1 MASFSRAFFALL
13 CLLLLA
19 IVTEARNIE
28 NTKNVDFV
36 RTRGA
41 HFVLNGSPF
50 LFNGFNSY
58 WLMHVAAEPTERYK
72 VSEVFKEA
80 SAASLSVCRT
90 WAFSDGGMQHCRFLL
105 GLDFV
110 ISEARKYGIRLILSF
125 VNNYKDFGGRSQYAQ
140 WAKNAGIQNINSED
154 DFYTHPVLKDYYKN
168 HVKKI
173 VTRVNTMTRIAYRD
187 DSTIMAWELMNEPR
201 CNADYSGKTVNGWVQ
216 EMASFVKSLDK
227 KHLLEIGMEGFYGDS
242 MPEKKQVNPGFQVGT
257 DFISSH
263 LVKEIDF
270 ATIHAYTDQW
280 LSGQSDDA
288 QATFMQRWMTSHWQD
303 SRTILK
309 KPLVLAEFGKSSKD
323 PGYNQNAR
331 DTFMSLV
338 YRNVYNFA
346 KAGGTMGG
354 SLVWQLVAQG
364 MDNFDDGYSIILAQ
378 NPSTAGL
385 ISGQSHAMTTLA
397 HLVNS
402 PKLGQV
408 HGHHPLGVGHHPL
421 GMGHHR

>member
-1 MASFSRAFFALL
+1 
-13 CLLLLA
+13 
-19 IVTEARNIE
+19 
-28 NTKNVDFV
+28 
-36 RTRGA
+36 
-41 HFVLNGSPF
+41 
-50 LFNGFNSY
+50 
-58 WLMHVAAEPTERYK
+58 
-72 VSEVFKEA
+72 
-80 SAASLSVCRT
+80 
-90 WAFSDGGMQHCRFLL
+90 
-105 GLDFV
+105 
-110 ISEARKYGIRLILSF
+110 
-125 VNNYKDFGGRSQYAQ
+125 
-140 WAKNAGIQNINSED
+140 
-154 DFYTHPVLKDYYKN
+154 
-168 HVKKI
+168 
-173 VTRVNTMTRIAYRD
+173 
-187 DSTIMAWELMNEPR
+187 
-201 CNADYSGKTVNGWVQ
+201 
-216 EMASFVKSLDK
+216 
-227 KHLLEIGMEGFYGDS
+227 
-242 MPEKKQVNPGFQVGT
+242 
-257 DFISSH
+257 
-263 LVKEIDF
+263 
-270 ATIHAYTDQW
+270 

-309 KPLVLAEFGKSSKD
+309 KPLILAEFGKSSKD

-364 MDNFDDGYSIILAQ
+364 MDNYDDGYSIILEQ